1 MWRSLAIVAALAA
14 LAVAPVAVPAS
25 GAGCVTTVAWHATH
39 YKHVATTARFPLGPR
54 LGTGTRVRCATTS
67 TDPYAPSTGAT
78 ARRSVYAVPG
88 VRTKVAV
95 ALRAATPLLYVSSAA
110 PTAAE
115 RRVLNR
121 LRGR

>member
-1 MWRSLAIVAALAA
+1 MRRAIVIAAALAA
-14 LAVAPVAVPAS
+14 VAVPAAAVPAS
-25 GAGCVTTVAWHATH
+25 GAGCVTTVAWHATR
-39 YKHVATTARFPLGPR
+39 YKHVATTALVPLGR
-54 LGTGTRVRCATTS
+54 RRGTGTLVRCATTS
-67 TDPYAPSTGAT
+67 TDPYAPSAGAT

-95 ALRAATPLLYVSSAA
+95 ALRAARPALYVSTAA